1 MPDIVCPECGH
12 LSSFV
17 AIRRSS
23 DEFCPQCDYPLFW
36 APTAVPMA
44 TPGSTNLAT
53 LRRLPGA
60 GGRQRVGSKVCPECG
75 ELSPLTET
83 HCIRCGADLDPKPIP
98 VPSPAPPSA
107 SAAATCLKSQPS
119 ELPEAAARTS
129 ARAPRGRCR
138 RRAPCRSRGRRSG
151 RG

>member
-12 LSSFV
+12 ESSFV
-17 AIRRSS
+17 AIRRAA

-44 TPGSTNLAT
+44 TPGSTNMAT

-83 HCIRCGADLDPKPIP
+83 HCIRCGADLDPKPEP
-98 VPSPAPPSA
+98 VPEPEPIREVVVPP
-107 SAAATCLKSQPS
+107 PPPP
-119 ELPEAAARTS
+119 PEPTRPWWVIPGIVIAGIANLVFLIEVYDWWW
-129 ARAPRGRCR
+129 
-138 RRAPCRSRGRRSG
+138 
-151 RG
+151 

>member
-98 VPSPAPPSA
+98 VPEPEPIRQVEVPP
-107 SAAATCLKSQPS
+107 PPPP
-119 ELPEAAARTS
+119 PEPEGPPWWVIPTLILLGIANVVLMFVAFDWWF
-129 ARAPRGRCR
+129 
-138 RRAPCRSRGRRSG
+138 
-151 RG
+151 

>member
-12 LSSFV
+12 EASFV

-36 APTAVPMA
+36 APAAVPMA
-44 TPGSTNLAT
+44 TPGSSNLAT

-75 ELSPLTET
+75 ELNPVTET
-83 HCIRCGADLDPKPIP
+83 HCIRCGSDLDPKPLPEPTPEPIRTVMLP
-98 VPSPAPPSA
+98 PPPAPP
-107 SAAATCLKSQPS
+107 
-119 ELPEAAARTS
+119 PEPTRPWWVIPALVVLGVLNVVFLIEAFDWWW
-129 ARAPRGRCR
+129 
-138 RRAPCRSRGRRSG
+138 
-151 RG
+151 

>member
-12 LSSFV
+12 QSSFV
-17 AIRRSS
+17 AIRRSA

-83 HCIRCGADLDPKPIP
+83 HCIRCGADLDPKPEPEPEPEPIRDVVVPPPPPPPPEPKRPWWVIP
-98 VPSPAPPSA
+98 GIVIAGVA
-107 SAAATCLKSQPS
+107 NIVLLI
-119 ELPEAAARTS
+119 EVYDWWW
-129 ARAPRGRCR
+129 
-138 RRAPCRSRGRRSG
+138 
-151 RG
+151 